1 MIETRPQK
9 SRERALLI
17 GLEKQGVSKWD
28 LHDSLDELRELANS
42 AGAEVVDTVTQ
53 KLQKPTAPYYIGR
66 GKAESIKE
74 SCQDQQVTSVI
85 FNDELS
91 PAQGRNLENLFA
103 RKVLDRTQLILDIFA
118 QRARSREGRLQI
130 ELAQLQY
137 LLPRL
142 TRMWHHLSRQTGGIG
157 TRGPGETQLE
167 VDRRRVQERIARL
180 ERELESVR
188 KTRAIQRQGRK
199 RHQWPVAAV
208 VGYTNAG
215 KSTLLN
221 LLTGADVVAED
232 KLFATLDP
240 TTRSFVLPNKQRV
253 LLTDTVGFLRKL
265 PHTLIESFKA
275 TLEEVSEADL
285 LIHIADLSHPRVD
298 EQMEAV
304 DRVIKELDAYGK
316 QTLIVFNKIDNLA
329 NREVVDSYLKRFPGS
344 VAISARTGEG
354 VNKLVQALEG
364 ALSSWRLRSRFRIPA
379 NESALIAEIHR
390 VGHVLELR
398 YEGNDALI
406 VAHVPPD
413 LAQKLERYAERR
425 AQAILAATILRAAS
439 LRTLDSRLRA
449 ICDQPSRLFG
459 VAAKF
464 RGSPIINLILTGRGI
479 FRFGGRAS
487 KVPIRPQG
495 TTGTFVSATSIP
507 SPCLKGIIEPV
518 RVRPPSGKMMKIAFS
533 SCNLRRN
540 SARACG
546 PQFFRHIGK
555 ALSMIAENT
564 LTAVV

>member
-1 MIETRPQK
+1 MFETGPK
-9 SRERALLI
+9 KARERALLI
-17 GLEKQGVSKWD
+17 GLEKDGVSKWD
-28 LHDSLDELRELANS
+28 LRDSMEELRELATS
-42 AGAEVVDTVTQ
+42 AGAEVVDTITQ
-53 KLQKPTAPYYIGR
+53 KLPKPTAPYYIGK
-66 GKAESIKE
+66 GKAELIKN
-74 SCQDQQVTSVI
+74 SLQDRHVTSVI
-85 FNDELS
+85 FDDELS
-91 PAQGRNLENLFA
+91 PAQGRNLETLLA

-188 KTRAIQRQGRK
+188 KTRAVQRQGRK

-221 LLTGADVVAED
+221 LLTGADVVAVD

-240 TTRSFVLPNKQRV
+240 TTRSFVLPNKQRI

-285 LIHIADLSHPRVD
+285 LIHIVDLSHPRVD

-304 DRVIKELDAYGK
+304 DAVIKEIDAFGK
-316 QTLIVFNKIDNLA
+316 QTLIVFNKIDRFK
-329 NREVVDSYLKRFPGS
+329 NRELADIYAKRFPGS

-354 VNKLVQALEG
+354 VDKLVHALQD
-364 ALSSWRLRSRFRIPA
+364 ALSSWRLRTRFRIPS

-390 VGHVLELR
+390 VGHVLELK
-398 YEGNDALI
+398 YEENDALI
-406 VAHVPPD
+406 VAHVPPE
-413 LAQKLERYAERR
+413 LAQKLER
-425 AQAILAATILRAAS
+425 
-439 LRTLDSRLRA
+439 
-449 ICDQPSRLFG
+449 F
-459 VAAKF
+459 
-464 RGSPIINLILTGRGI
+464 
-479 FRFGGRAS
+479 
-487 KVPIRPQG
+487 
-495 TTGTFVSATSIP
+495 
-507 SPCLKGIIEPV
+507 
-518 RVRPPSGKMMKIAFS
+518 
-533 SCNLRRN
+533 
-540 SARACG
+540 
-546 PQFFRHIGK
+546 
-555 ALSMIAENT
+555 AL
-564 LTAVV
+564 

>member
-17 GLEKQGVSKWD
+17 GLEKEGVSKWD

-42 AGAEVVDTVTQ
+42 AGAEVVSTVTQ

-66 GKAESIKE
+66 GKAELIKE

-85 FNDELS
+85 FDDELS
-91 PAQGRNLENLFA
+91 PAQGRNLENLIA

-180 ERELESVR
+180 ERDLDEVR
-188 KTRAIQRQGRK
+188 KHRAVQRQGRK

-221 LLTGADVVAED
+221 LLTGAGVLTED

-240 TTRSFVLPNKQRV
+240 TTRSLILPNKQRV

-285 LIHIADLSHPRVD
+285 LIHIVDLSHSRVD
-298 EQMEAV
+298 ENIEAV
-304 DRVIKELDAYGK
+304 NNVTKELGAFGK
-316 QTLIVFNKIDNLA
+316 QTLLVFNKIDALPDD
-329 NREVVDSYLKRFPGS
+329 ELMQVYKERFPSS
-344 VAISARTGEG
+344 V
-354 VNKLVQALEG
+354 
-364 ALSSWRLRSRFRIPA
+364 
-379 NESALIAEIHR
+379 
-390 VGHVLELR
+390 
-398 YEGNDALI
+398 
-406 VAHVPPD
+406 
-413 LAQKLERYAERR
+413 
-425 AQAILAATILRAAS
+425 
-439 LRTLDSRLRA
+439 
-449 ICDQPSRLFG
+449 
-459 VAAKF
+459 
-464 RGSPIINLILTGRGI
+464 
-479 FRFGGRAS
+479 
-487 KVPIRPQG
+487 
-495 TTGTFVSATSIP
+495 
-507 SPCLKGIIEPV
+507 
-518 RVRPPSGKMMKIAFS
+518 
-533 SCNLRRN
+533 
-540 SARACG
+540 
-546 PQFFRHIGK
+546 
-555 ALSMIAENT
+555 
-564 LTAVV
+564 

>member
-1 MIETRPQK
+1 MIETRPK
-9 SRERALLI
+9 KTHERALLI

-28 LHDSLDELRELANS
+28 LQDSLEELAELANS

-53 KLQKPTAPYYIGR
+53 KLEKPTAPYYIGK
-66 GKAESIKE
+66 GKAESLKPAL
-74 SCQDQQVTSVI
+74 QDRQVTSVI
-85 FNDELS
+85 FDDELS
-91 PAQGRNLENLFA
+91 PAQGRNLENLLS

-167 VDRRRVQERIARL
+167 VDRRRVQDRIPRL

-188 KTRAIQRQGRK
+188 KTRAVQRQGRK

-221 LLTGADVVAED
+221 LLTGADVVAEN

-285 LIHIADLSHPRVD
+285 LIHVVDLSHSRVD
-298 EQMEAV
+298 DQIEAV
-304 DRVIKELDAYGK
+304 EGVIKELDAHGK
-316 QTLIVFNKIDNLA
+316 QTVIVFNKIDNLQ
-329 NREVVDSYLKRFPGS
+329 NRELIETYLRRFAGS
-344 VAISARTGEG
+344 VAISARTGEN
-354 VNKLVQALEG
+354 VNKLVHVLQE
-364 ALSSWRLRSRFRIPA
+364 ALSAWRLRSRFKIPA
-379 NESALIAEIHR
+379 SESALLAEIHR
-390 VGHVLELR
+390 IGHVLELK
-398 YEGNDALI
+398 YEGNDALV
-406 VAHVPPD
+406 VAHVPPE
-413 LAQKLERYAERR
+413 LSQKLAHFAE
-425 AQAILAATILRAAS
+425 
-439 LRTLDSRLRA
+439 
-449 ICDQPSRLFG
+449 
-459 VAAKF
+459 
-464 RGSPIINLILTGRGI
+464 
-479 FRFGGRAS
+479 
-487 KVPIRPQG
+487 
-495 TTGTFVSATSIP
+495 
-507 SPCLKGIIEPV
+507 
-518 RVRPPSGKMMKIAFS
+518 
-533 SCNLRRN
+533 
-540 SARACG
+540 
-546 PQFFRHIGK
+546 
-555 ALSMIAENT
+555 
-564 LTAVV
+564 

>member
-17 GLEKQGVSKWD
+17 GLEKEGVSKWD
-28 LHDSLDELRELANS
+28 LHDSLDELRELAKS

-53 KLQKPTAPYYIGR
+53 KLSKPTAPYYIGR
-66 GKAESIKE
+66 GKAELIKE

-85 FNDELS
+85 FDDELS
-91 PAQGRNLENLFA
+91 PAQGRNLENLLA

-142 TRMWHHLSRQTGGIG
+142 TRMWNHLSRQTGGIG

-285 LIHIADLSHPRVD
+285 LIHIVDLSHPRVD

-304 DRVIKELDAYGK
+304 DRVTKELDAYGK
-316 QTLIVFNKIDNLA
+316 QTLIVFNKIDKLA
-329 NREVVDSYLKRFPGS
+329 NREGVDSYLKRFSGS

-354 VNKLVQALEG
+354 VNQLVQALEG
-364 ALSSWRLRSRFRIPA
+364 ALSSWRLRSRFLIPA

-398 YEGNDALI
+398 YEENDALI

-413 LAQKLERYAERR
+413 LAQKLERYAE
-425 AQAILAATILRAAS
+425 Q
-439 LRTLDSRLRA
+439 
-449 ICDQPSRLFG
+449 
-459 VAAKF
+459 
-464 RGSPIINLILTGRGI
+464 
-479 FRFGGRAS
+479 
-487 KVPIRPQG
+487 
-495 TTGTFVSATSIP
+495 
-507 SPCLKGIIEPV
+507 
-518 RVRPPSGKMMKIAFS
+518 
-533 SCNLRRN
+533 
-540 SARACG
+540 
-546 PQFFRHIGK
+546 
-555 ALSMIAENT
+555 
-564 LTAVV
+564 

>member
-1 MIETRPQK
+1 MIKTRPQK
-9 SRERALLI
+9 TQERALLI
-17 GLEKQGVSKWD
+17 GLEKEGVSKWD
-28 LHDSLDELRELANS
+28 LQDSLDELRELANS
-42 AGAEVVDTVTQ
+42 AGAEVIDTVTQ

-66 GKAESIKE
+66 GKAELIKD
-74 SCQDQQVTSVI
+74 SCQDRQVTSVI
-85 FNDELS
+85 FDDELS

-180 ERELESVR
+180 ERELEAVR
-188 KTRAIQRQGRK
+188 KTRAVQRQGRK

-221 LLTGADVVAED
+221 LLTGADLVAEN

-275 TLEEVSEADL
+275 TLEEVTEADL
-285 LIHIADLSHPRVD
+285 LIHIVDLSHPRVD

-304 DRVIKELDAYGK
+304 DAVIKELDASGK
-316 QTLIVFNKIDNLA
+316 QTLIVFNKIDNLENGA
-329 NREVVDSYLKRFPGS
+329 GGSRATSTGKPERVDELGSESINREIAETYVKRFPGS

-354 VNKLVQALEG
+354 VNRLVGALEN
-364 ALSSWRLRSRFRIPA
+364 ALSSWRLRSRFRIPSDQ
-379 NESALIAEIHR
+379 SALIAEIHR

-398 YEGNDALI
+398 YEGDDALI
-406 VAHVPPD
+406 VAHVPPE
-413 LAQKLERYAERR
+413 LAQKLARYGAE
-425 AQAILAATILRAAS
+425 S
-439 LRTLDSRLRA
+439 
-449 ICDQPSRLFG
+449 
-459 VAAKF
+459 
-464 RGSPIINLILTGRGI
+464 
-479 FRFGGRAS
+479 
-487 KVPIRPQG
+487 
-495 TTGTFVSATSIP
+495 
-507 SPCLKGIIEPV
+507 
-518 RVRPPSGKMMKIAFS
+518 
-533 SCNLRRN
+533 
-540 SARACG
+540 
-546 PQFFRHIGK
+546 
-555 ALSMIAENT
+555 
-564 LTAVV
+564 

>member
-1 MIETRPQK
+1 MIETSPQK
-9 SRERALLI
+9 PRERALLI
-17 GLEKQGVSKWD
+17 GLEKEGVSKWD

-74 SCQDQQVTSVI
+74 SCQDQHVTSVI
-85 FNDELS
+85 FDDELS
-91 PAQGRNLENLFA
+91 PAQGRNLENLFS
-103 RKVLDRTQLILDIFA
+103 RKVVDRTQLILDIFA

-221 LLTGADVVAED
+221 LLTGADVVAEN

-285 LIHIADLSHPRVD
+285 LIHIADLTHPRVD

-304 DRVIKELDAYGK
+304 DRVIKELNAYGK
-316 QTLIVFNKIDNLA
+316 QTLLVFNKIDMLPD
-329 NREVVDSYLKRFPGS
+329 RELVDAYLKRFSGS

-379 NESALIAEIHR
+379 SESALIAEIHR

-398 YEGNDALI
+398 YEGNNAVI
-406 VAHVPPD
+406 VAHVPLD
-413 LAQKLERYAERR
+413 LAQKLERYAER
-425 AQAILAATILRAAS
+425 
-439 LRTLDSRLRA
+439 
-449 ICDQPSRLFG
+449 
-459 VAAKF
+459 
-464 RGSPIINLILTGRGI
+464 
-479 FRFGGRAS
+479 
-487 KVPIRPQG
+487 
-495 TTGTFVSATSIP
+495 
-507 SPCLKGIIEPV
+507 
-518 RVRPPSGKMMKIAFS
+518 
-533 SCNLRRN
+533 
-540 SARACG
+540 
-546 PQFFRHIGK
+546 
-555 ALSMIAENT
+555 
-564 LTAVV
+564 

>member
-1 MIETRPQK
+1 MIETTPKKTQ
-9 SRERALLI
+9 ERALLI
-17 GLEKQGVSKWD
+17 GLEQDGVSKWD
-28 LHDSLDELRELANS
+28 LRDSMEELRELANS

-66 GKAESIKE
+66 GKAELIKE
-74 SCQDQQVTSVI
+74 SFKDQQVTSVI

-91 PAQGRNLENLFA
+91 PAQGRNLENLLA

-142 TRMWHHLSRQTGGIG
+142 TRMWNHLSRQTGGIG

-180 ERELESVR
+180 ERELEGVR
-188 KTRAIQRQGRK
+188 RVRTVQRQGRK

-221 LLTGADVVAED
+221 LLTGADLVAGN

-240 TTRSFVLPNKQRV
+240 TTRSFTLPNKQRV

-285 LIHIADLSHPRVD
+285 LIHLVDLSHPRVD
-298 EQMEAV
+298 ENIEAV
-304 DRVIKELDAYGK
+304 DNVTKELGAYGK
-316 QTLIVFNKIDNLA
+316 QTLLVFNKIDALENPELVEIYR
-329 NREVVDSYLKRFPGS
+329 NKFSGS
-344 VAISARTGEG
+344 VAISARTSEG
-354 VNKLVQALEG
+354 VSGLVEALQDE
-364 ALSSWRLRSRFRIPA
+364 LSSWRLRSRFRIPT
-379 NESALIAEIHR
+379 NESALLAEIHR

-398 YEGNDALI
+398 YEGDDAVI
-406 VAHVPPD
+406 VAHVPPQ
-413 LAQKLERYAERR
+413 LEQKL
-425 AQAILAATILRAAS
+425 T
-439 LRTLDSRLRA
+439 
-449 ICDQPSRLFG
+449 
-459 VAAKF
+459 
-464 RGSPIINLILTGRGI
+464 
-479 FRFGGRAS
+479 RF
-487 KVPIRPQG
+487 
-495 TTGTFVSATSIP
+495 TTS
-507 SPCLKGIIEPV
+507 
-518 RVRPPSGKMMKIAFS
+518 
-533 SCNLRRN
+533 
-540 SARACG
+540 
-546 PQFFRHIGK
+546 
-555 ALSMIAENT
+555 
-564 LTAVV
+564 

>member
-1 MIETRPQK
+1 MIETRPKKTQ
-9 SRERALLI
+9 ERALLI
-17 GLEKQGVSKWD
+17 GLEKAGVSKWD
-28 LHDSLDELRELANS
+28 LRDSMDELRELASS

-53 KLQKPTAPYYIGR
+53 KLQRPTAPYYIGK
-66 GKAESIKE
+66 GKAESIKD
-74 SCQDQQVTSVI
+74 SIIDQQVTSII
-85 FNDELS
+85 FDDELS
-91 PAQGRNLENLFA
+91 PAQGRNLENLLA

-188 KTRAIQRQGRK
+188 KTRAVQRQGRK

-221 LLTGADVVAED
+221 LLTGADLVTED
-232 KLFATLDP
+232 RLFATLDP
-240 TTRSFVLPNKQRV
+240 TTRSFTLPNKQRL

-285 LIHIADLSHPRVD
+285 LIHVVDLSHARI
-298 EQMEAV
+298 EEHMAAV
-304 DRVIKELDAYGK
+304 DAVIKELDAFGK
-316 QTLIVFNKIDNLA
+316 QTVVVFNKIDTLDLPSPESGPA
-329 NREVVDSYLKRFPGS
+329 RNRDLVDSYLKRFPGS

-354 VNKLVQALEG
+354 VANLVQALQD
-364 ALSSWRLRSRFRIPA
+364 ALGSWRLRSHFRIPVK
-379 NESALIAEIHR
+379 ESAVIAEIHR

-398 YEGNDALI
+398 YEGHDAVI
-406 VAHVPPD
+406 VAHVPPH
-413 LAQKLERYAERR
+413 LESKLGRYS
-425 AQAILAATILRAAS
+425 Q
-439 LRTLDSRLRA
+439 
-449 ICDQPSRLFG
+449 
-459 VAAKF
+459 
-464 RGSPIINLILTGRGI
+464 
-479 FRFGGRAS
+479 
-487 KVPIRPQG
+487 
-495 TTGTFVSATSIP
+495 
-507 SPCLKGIIEPV
+507 
-518 RVRPPSGKMMKIAFS
+518 
-533 SCNLRRN
+533 
-540 SARACG
+540 
-546 PQFFRHIGK
+546 
-555 ALSMIAENT
+555 
-564 LTAVV
+564 

>member
-1 MIETRPQK
+1 MIKTRPQK
-9 SRERALLI
+9 TQERALLI
-17 GLEKQGVSKWD
+17 GLEKEGVSKWD
-28 LHDSLDELRELANS
+28 LQDSLDELRELANS
-42 AGAEVVDTVTQ
+42 AGAEVIDTVTQ

-66 GKAESIKE
+66 GKAESIKD
-74 SCQDQQVTSVI
+74 SCQDRQVTSVI
-85 FNDELS
+85 FDDELS

-180 ERELESVR
+180 ERELEAVR
-188 KTRAIQRQGRK
+188 KTRAVQRQGRK

-221 LLTGADVVAED
+221 LLTGADLVAEN

-285 LIHIADLSHPRVD
+285 LIHIVDLSHPRVD

-304 DRVIKELDAYGK
+304 DAVIKELDAFGK
-316 QTLIVFNKIDNLA
+316 QTLIVFNKIDNLENGA
-329 NREVVDSYLKRFPGS
+329 GGSRATSTGKPERVDELGSESINREIAETYVKRFPGS

-354 VNKLVQALEG
+354 VNRLVGALEN
-364 ALSSWRLRSRFRIPA
+364 ALSSWRLRSRFRIPSDQ
-379 NESALIAEIHR
+379 SALIAEIHR

-398 YEGNDALI
+398 YEGDDALI
-406 VAHVPPD
+406 VAHVPPE
-413 LAQKLERYAERR
+413 LAQKLARYGAE
-425 AQAILAATILRAAS
+425 S
-439 LRTLDSRLRA
+439 
-449 ICDQPSRLFG
+449 
-459 VAAKF
+459 
-464 RGSPIINLILTGRGI
+464 
-479 FRFGGRAS
+479 
-487 KVPIRPQG
+487 
-495 TTGTFVSATSIP
+495 
-507 SPCLKGIIEPV
+507 
-518 RVRPPSGKMMKIAFS
+518 
-533 SCNLRRN
+533 
-540 SARACG
+540 
-546 PQFFRHIGK
+546 
-555 ALSMIAENT
+555 
-564 LTAVV
+564 

>member
-1 MIETRPQK
+1 MIEIRPRK
-9 SRERALLI
+9 THERALLI
-17 GLEKQGVSKWD
+17 GLEQAGVTKWD
-28 LHDSLDELRELANS
+28 LQDSLEELAELASS
-42 AGAEVVDTVTQ
+42 AGAEVVDTITQ
-53 KLQKPTAPYYIGR
+53 KLQKPTAPYYIGK
-66 GKAESIKE
+66 GKAELIKE
-74 SCQDQQVTSVI
+74 SLQDRRVTSVI
-85 FNDELS
+85 FDDELS
-91 PAQGRNLENLFA
+91 PAQGRNLENLLA

-142 TRMWHHLSRQTGGIG
+142 TKMWHHLSRQTGGIG

-221 LLTGADVVAED
+221 LLTGADVVAEN

-285 LIHIADLSHPRVD
+285 LIHVVDLGHPRVD
-298 EQMEAV
+298 EQMQAV
-304 DRVIKELDAYGK
+304 DKVIKELGAFGK
-316 QTLIVFNKIDNLA
+316 QTVTVFNKIDQLTNPELA
-329 NREVVDSYLKRFPGS
+329 DTYPKRFPNS
-344 VAISARTGEG
+344 VAISALTGEG
-354 VNKLVQALEG
+354 VGNLVRALQDALG
-364 ALSSWRLRSRFRIPA
+364 AWRLRLRFKIPA
-379 NESALIAEIHR
+379 SESALIAEIHR

-398 YEGNDALI
+398 YEGSDATI
-406 VAHVPPD
+406 IAHVPPD
-413 LAQKLERYAERR
+413 LAQKLERFA
-425 AQAILAATILRAAS
+425 
-439 LRTLDSRLRA
+439 
-449 ICDQPSRLFG
+449 P
-459 VAAKF
+459 
-464 RGSPIINLILTGRGI
+464 
-479 FRFGGRAS
+479 
-487 KVPIRPQG
+487 
-495 TTGTFVSATSIP
+495 
-507 SPCLKGIIEPV
+507 
-518 RVRPPSGKMMKIAFS
+518 
-533 SCNLRRN
+533 
-540 SARACG
+540 
-546 PQFFRHIGK
+546 
-555 ALSMIAENT
+555 
-564 LTAVV
+564 

>member
-1 MIETRPQK
+1 MIETRPK
-9 SRERALLI
+9 KTHERALLI
-17 GLEKQGVSKWD
+17 GLEKPGVSKWD
-28 LHDSLDELRELANS
+28 LQDSLEELAELANS

-53 KLQKPTAPYYIGR
+53 KLQKPTAPYSIGK
-66 GKAESIKE
+66 GKAESLKD
-74 SCQDQQVTSVI
+74 SLQDRQVTSVI

-91 PAQGRNLENLFA
+91 PAQGRNLENLLA

-180 ERELESVR
+180 ERELEEVR
-188 KTRAIQRQGRK
+188 KTRAVQRQGRK

-208 VGYTNAG
+208 IGYTNAG

-221 LLTGADVVAED
+221 LLTGADVVTED
-232 KLFATLDP
+232 RLFATLDP

-285 LIHIADLSHPRVD
+285 LIHIADLSHPRVE

-304 DRVIKELDAYGK
+304 DGVIKDLNAYGK
-316 QTLIVFNKIDNLA
+316 QTLLVFNKIDNLL
-329 NREVVDSYLKRFPGS
+329 NRELVDSYLKRFPGS

-354 VNKLVQALEG
+354 VNKLVQRLED
-364 ALSSWRLRSRFRIPA
+364 ALSSWRLRSRFRIAA
-379 NESALIAEIHR
+379 NESALIAALHG

-398 YEGNDALI
+398 YEGSDAVI

-413 LAQKLERYAERR
+413 LAKKLERYSE
-425 AQAILAATILRAAS
+425 
-439 LRTLDSRLRA
+439 
-449 ICDQPSRLFG
+449 G
-459 VAAKF
+459 
-464 RGSPIINLILTGRGI
+464 
-479 FRFGGRAS
+479 
-487 KVPIRPQG
+487 
-495 TTGTFVSATSIP
+495 
-507 SPCLKGIIEPV
+507 
-518 RVRPPSGKMMKIAFS
+518 
-533 SCNLRRN
+533 
-540 SARACG
+540 
-546 PQFFRHIGK
+546 
-555 ALSMIAENT
+555 
-564 LTAVV
+564 

>member
-9 SRERALLI
+9 THERALLI
-17 GLEKQGVSKWD
+17 GLEKEGVSKWD
-28 LHDSLDELRELANS
+28 LQDSLEELAELANS

-53 KLQKPTAPYYIGR
+53 KLQKPTAPYYIGK
-66 GKAESIKE
+66 GKAESIKHSLQHRE
-74 SCQDQQVTSVI
+74 VTSVI
-85 FNDELS
+85 FDDELS
-91 PAQGRNLENLFA
+91 PAQGRNLENLLA

-180 ERELESVR
+180 ERELQEVR
-188 KTRAIQRQGRK
+188 KTRAVQRQGRK

-221 LLTGADVVAED
+221 LLTGADVVAEN

-240 TTRSFVLPNKQRV
+240 TTRSFVLPNKQRL

-285 LIHIADLSHPRVD
+285 LIHIVDLSHSRVD
-298 EQMEAV
+298 DQIEAV
-304 DRVIKELDAYGK
+304 EGVIKELGAFGK
-316 QTLIVFNKIDNLA
+316 QTLIVFNKIDNLQ
-329 NREVVDSYLKRFPGS
+329 NRELIETYLRRFPGS
-344 VAISARTGEG
+344 VAISARTGAG
-354 VNKLVQALEG
+354 VGNLVQALQN
-364 ALSSWRLRSRFRIPA
+364 ALAAWRLRSRFKIPA
-379 NESALIAEIHR
+379 SESALIAEIHR

-398 YEGNDALI
+398 YEGNDALV
-406 VAHVPPD
+406 VAHVPPE
-413 LAQKLERYAERR
+413 LAQKLERF
-425 AQAILAATILRAAS
+425 AQS
-439 LRTLDSRLRA
+439 
-449 ICDQPSRLFG
+449 
-459 VAAKF
+459 
-464 RGSPIINLILTGRGI
+464 
-479 FRFGGRAS
+479 
-487 KVPIRPQG
+487 
-495 TTGTFVSATSIP
+495 
-507 SPCLKGIIEPV
+507 
-518 RVRPPSGKMMKIAFS
+518 
-533 SCNLRRN
+533 
-540 SARACG
+540 
-546 PQFFRHIGK
+546 
-555 ALSMIAENT
+555 
-564 LTAVV
+564 

>member
-9 SRERALLI
+9 TQERALLI
-17 GLEKQGVSKWD
+17 GLEKEGVSKWD
-28 LHDSLDELRELANS
+28 LQDSLDELRELANS
-42 AGAEVVDTVTQ
+42 AGAEVIDTVTQ

-66 GKAESIKE
+66 GKAESIKD
-74 SCQDQQVTSVI
+74 SCQDRQVTSVI
-85 FNDELS
+85 FDDELS

-180 ERELESVR
+180 ERELEAAR
-188 KTRAIQRQGRK
+188 TPRAVQRQGRK

-221 LLTGADVVAED
+221 LLTGADLVAEN

-285 LIHIADLSHPRVD
+285 LIHIVDLSHPRVD

-304 DRVIKELDAYGK
+304 DSVIKELDAFGK
-316 QTLIVFNKIDNLA
+316 QTLIVFNKIDNLENGA
-329 NREVVDSYLKRFPGS
+329 GGSRATSTGKPERVDELGSESINREIAETYVKRFPGS

-354 VNKLVQALEG
+354 VNRLVVALEN
-364 ALSSWRLRSRFRIPA
+364 ALSSWRLRSRFRIPSDQ
-379 NESALIAEIHR
+379 SALIAEIHR

-398 YEGNDALI
+398 YEGDDALI
-406 VAHVPPD
+406 IAHVPPE
-413 LAQKLERYAERR
+413 LAQKLARYA
-425 AQAILAATILRAAS
+425 
-439 LRTLDSRLRA
+439 
-449 ICDQPSRLFG
+449 
-459 VAAKF
+459 
-464 RGSPIINLILTGRGI
+464 
-479 FRFGGRAS
+479 
-487 KVPIRPQG
+487 
-495 TTGTFVSATSIP
+495 
-507 SPCLKGIIEPV
+507 
-518 RVRPPSGKMMKIAFS
+518 
-533 SCNLRRN
+533 
-540 SARACG
+540 
-546 PQFFRHIGK
+546 
-555 ALSMIAENT
+555 AES
-564 LTAVV
+564 